1 MKRTAALSVLLTGA
15 LLSGCATNGL
25 SSLPLPAP
33 RAGSGGYTLTALFTN
48 ALNLPDK
55 AKVKLAGADVGR
67 VESMVTRN
75 YVAVI
80 TLRIMDGVQLPSGTT
95 AQLRSATPLG
105 DVFVSVAPPPDS
117 RSTGPLLQEGD
128 TIGLESTA
136 AASTVE
142 SVMSSAALL
151 INGGAVRNLT
161 NIVNGLGKATGDQ
174 GHAFGNLINDS
185 NRLLGKIDARSTQL
199 DAAITNVSQLS
210 ARLETKRTALA
221 DMMKAAGPA
230 TQTVS
235 ENTDG
240 IIDLARQVGGMS
252 RQLAKFPSIA
262 GTDQGTRSVVADLND
277 VAGALNDVVVSP
289 DTKLSDVSRL
299 LPILVKMTSGDSI
312 PLNAQI
318 DKIAL
323 GSLPDIGF
331 QGDPGFHGPKRYD
344 WAKLVGSMKYTLW
357 RLQERVVGQ
366 GPDSSMGGAGTP
378 PPPNIPAP
386 IPNSPVPA
394 SISPTHEQGAPR

>member
-1 MKRTAALSVLLTGA
+1 MMKSTAPLAFIVASA
-15 LLSGCATNGL
+15 LLSGCSTNGL

-33 RAGSGGYTLTALFTN
+33 SAGRGGYALTALFTN

-55 AKVKLAGADVGR
+55 AKVKLAGADIGY
-67 VESMVTRN
+67 VESMITRN
-75 YVAVI
+75 YVAVV
-80 TLRIMDGVQLPSGTT
+80 TLRIMDGVQLPMGST

-105 DVFVSVAPPPDS
+105 DVFVSLAPPLDALPA
-117 RSTGPLLQEGD
+117 GPSLKQGD

-142 SVMSSAALL
+142 SVMSSAALM

-185 NRLLGKIDARSTQL
+185 NRLLAKIDSRSTQL
-199 DAAITNVSQLS
+199 DAAITNISQLS
-210 ARLETKRTALA
+210 VRLESKRTALSE
-221 DMMKAAGPA
+221 MMKAAGPA
-230 TQTVS
+230 TETVS
-235 ENTDG
+235 ENTQG
-240 IIDLARQVGGMS
+240 IIDLALQVGGAS
-252 RQLAKFPSIA
+252 NQLSKFPSIA

-289 DTKLSDVSRL
+289 DTKLSDLSRL
-299 LPILVKMTSGDSI
+299 LPVLVKMTSGDSI

-323 GSLPDIGF
+323 GSIPDIGF

-344 WAKLVGSMKYTLW
+344 WAKLVGSFKYTLW

-366 GPDSSMGGAGTP
+366 GPDSSMGAAQAP
-378 PPPNIPAP
+378 PEPGSPPAP
-386 IPNSPVPA
+386 ITHAPEQSP
-394 SISPTHEQGAPR
+394 PR

>member
-1 MKRTAALSVLLTGA
+1 MTGA
-15 LLSGCATNGL
+15 LLSGCSTNGL

-33 RAGSGGYTLTALFTN
+33 SAGRGGYALTALFTN

-55 AKVKLAGADVGR
+55 AKVKLAGADIGY
-67 VESMVTRN
+67 VESMMTRN
-75 YVAVI
+75 YVAVV
-80 TLRIMDGVQLPSGTT
+80 TLRIMDGVQLPIGST

-105 DVFVSVAPPPDS
+105 DVFVSLAPPLDALPA
-117 RSTGPLLQEGD
+117 GPSLKQGD

-142 SVMSSAALL
+142 SVMSSAALM

-185 NRLLGKIDARSTQL
+185 NRLLAKIDSRSTQL
-199 DAAITNVSQLS
+199 DAAITNISQLS
-210 ARLETKRTALA
+210 VRLESKRTALSE
-221 DMMKAAGPA
+221 MMKAAGPA
-230 TQTVS
+230 TETVS
-235 ENTDG
+235 ENTQG
-240 IIDLARQVGGMS
+240 IIDLALQVGGAS
-252 RQLAKFPSIA
+252 NQLSKFPSIA
-262 GTDQGTRSVVADLND
+262 GTDQGTRSVIADLND

-289 DTKLSDVSRL
+289 DTKLSDLSRL
-299 LPILVKMTSGDSI
+299 LPVLVKMTSGDSI

-323 GSLPDIGF
+323 GSIPDIGF
-331 QGDPGFHGPKRYD
+331 KGDPGFHGPKRYD
-344 WAKLVGSMKYTLW
+344 WAKLVGSVKYTLW

-366 GPDSSMGGAGTP
+366 GPDSSLGSAGALPEPGSPQGPIT
-378 PPPNIPAP
+378 PAP
-386 IPNSPVPA
+386 EQSP
-394 SISPTHEQGAPR
+394 PR